1 MVGEVY
7 FPNLHT
13 RPFEY
18 LHLFKLAYTPFQI
31 YHQIFRAR
39 TYHFKYAR
47 VFKQHTRSFEFKND
61 TFQPHHYKHPKTDTI
76 TKKVKMDIN
85 FKNEK
90 ISDVSVLK
98 HIERSVRIDNIL
110 KKLLKSPIDIKKEG
124 FDFKG
129 NSELKKAMTVICT
142 ELGGEWSDVPNYFK

>member
-1 MVGEVY
+1 MEGKETVLNLKFFDENGKSVLKQKIQILYEDGSSKIEWKEVEGQDIESD
-7 FPNLHT
+7 P
-13 RPFEY
+13 
-18 LHLFKLAYTPFQI
+18 
-31 YHQIFRAR
+31 
-39 TYHFKYAR
+39 
-47 VFKQHTRSFEFKND
+47 SFSDRFKND
-61 TFQPHHYKHPKTDTI
+61 TFQPHHYNHPKTDTI

-110 KKLLKSPIDIKKEG
+110 KKLLKSPIDITKEG